1 MYMYC
6 AAGIELSSTSD
17 YAFMILAYTFLIVGR
32 VASPSIPVDLAKSH
46 RVVWNLLSKGK
57 SFNLRY

>member
-46 RVVWNLLSKGK
+46 RVV
-57 SFNLRY
+57 